1 MNTDY
6 QLLKSSFEK
15 LLPKLKA
22 MNDEYKQLFENDDEF
37 EPLFRI
43 ESSSEKE
50 ILKLEKYIQS
60 SIIEPY
66 RSFIKEYNPSIQISR
81 DGRGVRLL
89 GIKEMK
95 EEFDNTYEF
104 KELLSENIF
113 PIALDGAGNYFGVK
127 TKKNNQFIY
136 WINHD
141 DDFSHSLEGK
151 FIDTMIKWIEEGV

>member
-6 QLLKSSFEK
+6 QKLKSSFEK
-15 LLPKLKA
+15 LLPKLKE
-22 MNDEYKQLFENDDEF
+22 MNDEYNELFKNDEEF

-50 ILKLEKYIQS
+50 ILDLEHHIQS

-66 RSFIKEYNPSIQISR
+66 RSFIKDYNPSIEISC

-113 PIALDGAGNYFGVK
+113 PIALDGSGNYFVVK
-127 TKKNNQFIY
+127 TEKENQFIY

-141 DDFSHSLEGK
+141 KDFSLSLEGK
-151 FIDTMIKWIEEGV
+151 FIDIMIKWIEEEL

>member
-22 MNDEYKQLFENDDEF
+22 MNDEYNELFENDEEF

-50 ILKLEKYIQS
+50 ILDLENHIQS
-60 SIIEPY
+60 SVIEPY
-66 RSFIKEYNPSIQISR
+66 RSFIKDYNPSIEI
-81 DGRGVRLL
+81 RGVRLL
-89 GIKEMK
+89 GIQEMK
-95 EEFDNTYEF
+95 EEFNNTYEF
-104 KELLSENIF
+104 KVLLSENIF
-113 PIALDGAGNYFGVK
+113 PIALDGHGNYFGVK
-127 TKKNNQFIY
+127 TEKENQFIY

-141 DDFSHSLEGK
+141 EDFSLSLEGK
-151 FIDTMIKWIEEGV
+151 FIDVMIKWIEEGL